1 MGLIGVLLPPSRNK
15 NHITNKPLIIR
26 IVSICLGRPM
36 VVDEVDC
43 YCPLPIDL
51 SDEDLESYLRGQ
63 PDMNPG
69 RTSKLTGFLV
79 FSRLC
84 QISARISRASRRFHP
99 LRNRSNSKKRRKLRK
114 KVQSLES
121 DLELWLQ
128 TLPDEIKFSAIQ
140 MNAAPEV
147 NLTMCTITFI
157 LHSASIINLHG

>member
-1 MGLIGVLLPPSRNK
+1 
-15 NHITNKPLIIR
+15 
-26 IVSICLGRPM
+26 M

-43 YCPLPIDL
+43 FCPLPIDL
-51 SDEDLESYLRGQ
+51 NDEDLESYLKAGQ
-63 PDMNPG
+63 PDMDPD

-99 LRNRSNSKKRRKLRK
+99 LKNRSNSKRWRKIRKR
-114 KVQSLES
+114 VQSLES

-128 TLPDEIKFSAIQ
+128 TLPDEIKFSANQ

>member
-1 MGLIGVLLPPSRNK
+1 
-15 NHITNKPLIIR
+15 
-26 IVSICLGRPM
+26 M

-43 YCPLPIDL
+43 YCPLPMDL
-51 SDEDLESYLRGQ
+51 DDEDLESYLKAGQ
-63 PDMNPG
+63 PDIDPA

-84 QISARISRASRRFHP
+84 QISARISRASRRFYP
-99 LRNRSNSKKRRKLRK
+99 LKNRSNSKKWRKLRK
-114 KVQSLES
+114 RVQSLES

-128 TLPDEIKFSAIQ
+128 TLPDEIKFSANR
-140 MNAAPEV
+140 MNATPEV